1 MLSHFSHIRFFATL
15 WTTALQA
22 PLFMGFSRQ
31 GYWSELPCHPPGD
44 LPNPGIKPMSPV
56 SPALQADSLPAEPPG
71 KPTCLSLFRKI
82 YQQGHCKPLVW
93 LYLPTCYGL
102 HVNSKSDTQILNRSN
117 HFIFQ
122 KVMYPQF
129 WYQLREG
136 LIILMLHLQEASPI
150 LWSLFLGFLSS
161 SIASQASCLLVWI
174 FSATYGSRHRADAW
188 GNSGIAVLSVT
199 GTYSHF
205 SFYLLLTEVSRRFI
219 IIILCIRKWEF
230 RDVRMLA
237 WSNVTWMVVP
247 GV

>member
-1 MLSHFSHIRFFATL
+1 MDHSPPGSSVHGI
-15 WTTALQA
+15 LQA
-22 PLFMGFSRQ
+22 RILEWVAMPSSRGSSQPRNQTHVSCVSCIAGGFFT
-31 GYWSELPCHPPGD
+31 
-44 LPNPGIKPMSPV
+44 
-56 SPALQADSLPAEPPG
+56 AEPPG

>member
-1 MLSHFSHIRFFATL
+1 MDHSPPGSSVHGI
-15 WTTALQA
+15 LQA
-22 PLFMGFSRQ
+22 RILEWVAMPSSRGSSRPRNQTHVSCVSCIAGGFFT
-31 GYWSELPCHPPGD
+31 
-44 LPNPGIKPMSPV
+44 
-56 SPALQADSLPAEPPG
+56 AEPPG

-102 HVNSKSDTQILNRSN
+102 HVNSKSDTQIFNRSN

-122 KVMYPQF
+122 KVMYPPF
-129 WYQLREG
+129 WYHLREG
-136 LIILMLHLQEASPI
+136 LIILILHLQEVSPI

-174 FSATYGSRHRADAW
+174 FNATYGSRHRADAW
-188 GNSGIAVLSVT
+188 GNSGIAVLSVI

-205 SFYLLLTEVSRRFI
+205 SFYLLLTEVSRKFI

-230 RDVRMLA
+230 RDVRILA
-237 WSNVTWMVVP
+237 WSHVTWMVVP

>member
-1 MLSHFSHIRFFATL
+1 MDHSPPGSSVHGI
-15 WTTALQA
+15 LQA
-22 PLFMGFSRQ
+22 RILEWVAMPSSRGSSQPRNQTHVSCVSCIAGGFFT
-31 GYWSELPCHPPGD
+31 
-44 LPNPGIKPMSPV
+44 
-56 SPALQADSLPAEPPG
+56 AEPPG

-102 HVNSKSDTQILNRSN
+102 HVNSKSDTQILNRLN

-150 LWSLFLGFLSS
+150 LWSLFLDFLSS

>member
-1 MLSHFSHIRFFATL
+1 MDHSPPGSSVHGI
-15 WTTALQA
+15 LQA
-22 PLFMGFSRQ
+22 RILEWVAMPSSRGSSQPRNQTHVSCVSCIAGGFFT
-31 GYWSELPCHPPGD
+31 
-44 LPNPGIKPMSPV
+44 
-56 SPALQADSLPAEPPG
+56 AEPPG

-102 HVNSKSDTQILNRSN
+102 HVNSKSDTQILNRLN

>member
-1 MLSHFSHIRFFATL
+1 MDHSPPGSSVHGI
-15 WTTALQA
+15 LQA
-22 PLFMGFSRQ
+22 RILEWVAMPSSRGSSQPRNQTHVSCVSCIAGGFFT
-31 GYWSELPCHPPGD
+31 
-44 LPNPGIKPMSPV
+44 
-56 SPALQADSLPAEPPG
+56 AEPPG

-102 HVNSKSDTQILNRSN
+102 HVNSKSDTQILNRLN

-150 LWSLFLGFLSS
+150 LWSLFLDFLSS

-237 WSNVTWMVVP
+237 WSHVTWMVVP